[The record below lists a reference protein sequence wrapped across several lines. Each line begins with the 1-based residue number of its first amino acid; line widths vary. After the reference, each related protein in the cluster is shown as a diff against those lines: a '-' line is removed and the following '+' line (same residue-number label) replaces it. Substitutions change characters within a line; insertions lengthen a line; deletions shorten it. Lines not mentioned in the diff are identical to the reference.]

1 MRKKYK
7 CFLFDLDGT
16 LLDTAPEFLFCLNS
30 LLKKHNLKEVNDKFI
45 RERVSDGV
53 SRLIEDGFKIS
64 SQNAKFETLR
74 RQLLEEYQKNF
85 LLSKLFPGVKT
96 VLKKLSE
103 MEIDWMVVT
112 NKPKKFAEKIFER
125 FKWHESASG
134 LLTPDDA
141 KGKSKPNPAI
151 LNMALKNTDFDKNS
165 CVYVGDNWRDI
176 EGAKNCGIDSI
187 LATYGYLTKKDA
199 LSLSPTNRILKIS
212 ELKSFF

>member
-16 LLDTAPEFLFCLNS
+16 LLDTAPEFLSCLNS
-30 LLKKHNLKEVNDKFI
+30 LLKKHNLNEVNDKFI

-53 SRLIEDGFKIS
+53 SRLVEDGFKIT
-64 SQNAKFETLR
+64 SQNTKFETLR
-74 RQLLEEYQKNF
+74 CQLLEEYQKNF

-112 NKPKKFAEKIFER
+112 NKPKKFAEKIFKR
-125 FKWHESASG
+125 FEWHESASG
-134 LLTPDDA
+134 LVTPDDA
-141 KGKSKPNPAI
+141 KGKRKPNPAI
-151 LNMALKNTDFDKNS
+151 LNMALKNTEFDKNS

-176 EGAKNCGIDSI
+176 ESAKNCGIDSI
-187 LATYGYLTKKDA
+187 LATYGYLNKKDA
-199 LSLSPTNRILKIS
+199 QSLSPTNRILKIS

>member
-16 LLDTAPEFLFCLNS
+16 LLDTAPEFLSCLNS
-30 LLKKHNLKEVNDKFI
+30 LLKKHNLNEVNDKFI

-53 SRLIEDGFKIS
+53 SRLVEDGFKIS
-64 SQNAKFETLR
+64 SQNTKFETLR
-74 RQLLEEYQKNF
+74 CQLLEEYQKNF

-134 LLTPDDA
+134 LLTPDDV

-151 LNMALKNTDFDKNS
+151 LNMALKNTEFDKNS

-176 EGAKNCGIDSI
+176 ESAKNCGIDSI
-187 LATYGYLTKKDA
+187 LAMYGYLNRKDA

-212 ELKSFF
+212 ELTSFF